1 MDKEDY
7 ERLKAKADLLM
18 FLGNSIQSEEML
30 GVIDEKLTEILESIK

>member
-18 FLGNSIQSEEML
+18 FLGSCLQNEDML
-30 GVIDEKLTEILESIK
+30 VEIDEKLTDIVRSI